1 MNPRKAHVWFAMTL
15 GAFSLAGC
23 ATVYEGKY
31 EFSEGWRAATVVS
44 VVTGAEIK
52 DPGFW
57 TCLRHVPEAERLSRT
72 YVLLDYRN
80 GSRHRKHMVPAPAG
94 IQVVPGEKLYLNLS
108 TCEQSLAKRTTPGQG

>member
-1 MNPRKAHVWFAMTL
+1 MNLRKAHLRIAMTL

-44 VVTGAEIK
+44 VVPGAEIK

-57 TCLRHVPEAERLSRT
+57 SCLRNVPEAERLSRT
-72 YVLLDYRN
+72 YVLLDYRSVN
-80 GSRHRKHMVPAPAG
+80 RHRKHMVPAPSG
-94 IQVVPGEKLYLNLS
+94 MQVVPGEKLYLNLS
-108 TCEQSLAKRTTPGQG
+108 ACEQSLAKRAAAGPG